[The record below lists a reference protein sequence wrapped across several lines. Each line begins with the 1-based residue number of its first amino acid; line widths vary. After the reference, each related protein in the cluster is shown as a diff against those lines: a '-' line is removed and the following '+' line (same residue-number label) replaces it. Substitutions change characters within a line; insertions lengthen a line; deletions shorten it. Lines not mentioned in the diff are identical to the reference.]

1 MARLIIM
8 FTAFCFGCAAAL
20 AGSVELEKFKVAGW
34 DAVIFGDPGTG
45 RIDNC
50 AAWGAY
56 KSNVY
61 MHIIVERDY
70 NWILGFSN
78 TAWRIPRGRFRL
90 AYRFDYGQWFVADVV
105 ANDRDIFLM
114 DMPRDSTQVS
124 LFRRSRLMEI
134 SFSQGDYGFSLDGT
148 SRMLATLAGCVK
160 VGLDAEKSAL
170 TDKSGAKA
178 KSAAAKARA
187 ATKNAKTTTVKTK
200 PADAPD
206 EADSEGS
213 SGTGFIVSKSGHI
226 LTNNHVVK
234 KCSEITVSRT
244 GDVTRP
250 AAILRTDVTNDL
262 AVLKMDATLAPDETA
277 RFRTRSLRAGEN
289 IATYGFPLAGT
300 LSASGN
306 IVSGNVSSLA
316 GLADDVRLL
325 QISAPIQPGN
335 SGGPLMD
342 YTGAV
347 VGIVNGKLNELAAI
361 EAIGSLPQNVNFSIK
376 ANVGMNF
383 LDAHSIPYE
392 VSSETATLDLPA
404 IADRAKKFTVFIA
417 CQR

>member
-1 MARLIIM
+1 MARLVIFI
-8 FTAFCFGCAAAL
+8 TALWFGCVPAAAE
-20 AGSVELEKFKVAGW
+20 SVKWHDFEVAGW
-34 DAVIFGDPGTG
+34 SAAAYGDSETG
-45 RIDNC
+45 KFLNC
-50 AAWGAY
+50 MAWGEY
-56 KSNVY
+56 KNRVSFHIAVY
-61 MHIIVERDY
+61 PDY
-70 NWILGFSN
+70 QWALGFTSPN
-78 TAWRIPRGRFRL
+78 WNFPEGRL
-90 AYRFDYGQWFVADVV
+90 TVAYRFDEGQWFLGDVRTTARNFFIV
-105 ANDRDIFLM
+105 
-114 DMPRDSTQVS
+114 DMPSNSTQVT

-134 SFSQGDYGFSLDGT
+134 SFSQGTYYFSLDGT
-148 SRMLATLAGCVK
+148 ARALSTLAECVRIATSIENGTY
-160 VGLDAEKSAL
+160 VEEQPR
-170 TDKSGAKA
+170 AKPG
-178 KSAAAKARA
+178 K
-187 ATKNAKTTTVKTK
+187 KNVAKTK
-200 PADAPD
+200 PEKTTVAKPAAANE
-206 EADSEGS
+206 EADSEPQAS

-234 KCSEITVSRT
+234 KCAAITVSRT

-316 GLADDVRLL
+316 GLGDDVRLL

-347 VGIVNGKLNELAAI
+347 VGIVNGKLNEFAAI
-361 EAIGSLPQNVNFSIK
+361 EVTGSLPQNVNFSIK

-392 VSSETATLDLPA
+392 VSSDTATVDLPA
-404 IADRAKKFTVFIA
+404 IADKAKKFTVFIT